1 MSKIENVN
9 IAVPGNFS
17 GQPIVIHL
25 LEGPA
30 PEAIKVSQPIS
41 IVIEGDIF
49 APSAYAEEDL
59 SVREGEGGQY
69 PATMAIVQYS
79 DNPKS
84 PYIKL
89 TMYPNRTI
97 NETVT
102 GKIRENKDLVQFRFN
117 EAGAFTNKTFAEMI
131 MRHPHCFA
139 NKGEAKT
146 LRKSLQNYN
155 AKFNTIVQK
164 ANDNQGN
171 TEDMIKTEF
180 DKSGSGIPS
189 VINLKMPLYDGGDPI
204 EFSAEVEVEVAMT
217 SGKPEARFA
226 FFTEELELL
235 QRQGA
240 KDIIILQIQE
250 LAKKF
255 VCIRVN
261 S

>member
-9 IAVPGNFS
+9 IAVSENYSGN
-17 GQPIVIHL
+17 PIVIHL

-30 PEAIKVSQPIS
+30 PEPIKVSQPIS
-41 IVIEGDIF
+41 IVIQGDIF
-49 APSAYAEEDL
+49 APVAYVKQDL
-59 SVREGEGGQY
+59 CGNNSDIHQFYTSE
-69 PATMAIVQYS
+69 AIVQYS

-84 PYIKL
+84 PWIKL

-102 GKIRENKDLVQFRFN
+102 GNILVNKDLAQFRFN

-131 MRHPHCFA
+131 MKHPHCFA

-189 VINLKMPLYDGGDPI
+189 VINLKMPLYDGGDPV

-240 KDIIILQIQE
+240 KDIIVLQIEE

-261 S
+261 G